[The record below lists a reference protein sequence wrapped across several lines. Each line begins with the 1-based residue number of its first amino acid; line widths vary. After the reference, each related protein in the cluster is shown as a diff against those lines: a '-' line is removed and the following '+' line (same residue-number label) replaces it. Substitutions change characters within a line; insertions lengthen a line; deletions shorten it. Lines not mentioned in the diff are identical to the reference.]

1 MPRQPDDVGYPDS
14 TFNMNTYM
22 KIPVTFIVTALSF
35 VQAAT
40 LEEDFRMP
48 PVAARPYVWWH
59 WMGPNFSKS
68 GITKDLEAMKASGLG
83 GATIFNLSSAVQ
95 ESHAP
100 TENNP
105 WPDQTYRSPK
115 YWEALRH
122 AAAEADRLGLEI
134 GLHNTV
140 GYSTTGGP
148 WIDEARGM
156 QHLVSSVTTVRGGA
170 KGPLNLPQ
178 PQFSADEGWGKTGR
192 GVSFYQDVAVL
203 AVPAG
208 KQEVAP
214 GEVVDLTGKSAW
226 DAPAG
231 NDWNVYRIGHAAT
244 GRPPHPVPDDL
255 LGKVLEADK
264 MSLEQT
270 RHHWESVIS
279 PLRGHLGP
287 LLGKSFRHFLIDS
300 YEAGDQDWTPRFRDE
315 FKRRKGY
322 DPLPWLVTL
331 RVGGRTVGDK
341 ERTARFQWDY
351 RDVISALYYENGWAP
366 AAEMIHA
373 VGCELQWEPYGGPFD
388 TVEGAALADLP
399 MGEFWTGGKGNIE
412 GVIVAAARAAGR
424 RVIGAEAFTGAPNAS
439 RWTETPG
446 KLKLSAD
453 GAFGVGVNRLILHHW
468 VHQPFDD
475 SYKPGM
481 GMGWWGTHFSRHQ
494 TWAELGKEFYRY
506 LGRCQAL
513 LQRGET
519 PADFVSVG
527 GARGQGDVIS
537 RRMFLESVNVENGK
551 IALPSGRRY
560 RFVHVSHD
568 GKLEPAMVR
577 RIKELLESGATVVA
591 GKPES
596 SPGLSGY
603 PACDDEV
610 RSLAAELWSKG
621 NPRLFADLDSALRD
635 LAITPSVRVLEGSG
649 EIRIQHRREDGADWF
664 FVANLSGQRVHPKIS
679 FAVSGRE
686 PELWNPETGTI
697 ELATARRINGD
708 ATEVDL
714 VLGGGKSVFVMFRS
728 NPVAVAHREFRS
740 LEAVPVQ
747 GPWQVRVAEKR
758 ITLEKPVSLSESS
771 DPDIRYFSGTSI
783 YQTEFRLGSN
793 PARVRLDL
801 GDVRDLVRVTVNGTD
816 CGIWWHPPY
825 ARDVSHALRAGN
837 NTLRLEV
844 CNTWH
849 NRLVG
854 DEQFPPD
861 FEFGTDRGADRG
873 RAIKGYPDWF
883 LSGKT
888 RPQAGRKGFV
898 TWYYHRSDTP
908 LIPSG
913 LLGPVRLVQLEEG
926 VEEDA
931 WLAGIADDFLKG
943 NLAGVEDHCSH
954 TGGGTDASCLFN
966 GTSANGDGGAD
977 TRDDG
982 ETFRGYGNGDW
993 LVVRFKKPCDI
1004 DGLRT
1009 ISAHS
1014 DARASQR
1021 FCVKLA
1027 YDGEPGKFI
1036 KAGDVSRRTEHG
1048 ESVMDT
1054 PLNAKKVVALRLEFA
1069 DGPLG
1074 FCVYREI
1081 SVTGGDSPK
1090 GK

>member
-1 MPRQPDDVGYPDS
+1 
-14 TFNMNTYM
+14 
-22 KIPVTFIVTALSF
+22 
-35 VQAAT
+35 
-40 LEEDFRMP
+40 
-48 PVAARPYVWWH
+48 
-59 WMGPNFSKS
+59 
-68 GITKDLEAMKASGLG
+68 MKASGIG

-192 GVSFYQDVAVL
+192 RVSFYQDVAVL

-214 GEVVDLTGKSAW
+214 GEVVDLTGRSAW

-373 VGCELQWEPYGGPFD
+373 AGCELQWEPYGGPFD

-519 PADFVSVG
+519 PADYVSVG

-635 LAITPSVRVLEGSG
+635 LAITPSARVLEGSG

-714 VLGGGKSVFVMFRS
+714 VLGGGKSVFVMFRA

-740 LEAVPVQ
+740 LAAVPVQ

-771 DPDIRYFSGTSI
+771 DPDIRYFSGTAI
-783 YQTEFRLGSN
+783 YQTEFRLGAN

-854 DEQFPPD
+854 DERFPPD

-926 VEEDA
+926 MEEDA

-1027 YDGEPGKFI
+1027 YEGEPGKFI